1 MILEGVITTRNMD
14 GSVNIAPMGPVV
26 DEDVTSI
33 QLRPFPGSTTCV
45 NLLQH
50 RCGVFHVV
58 DDVLLIAQG
67 AIDEWHEAP
76 ETILAEKIEG
86 FVLEGA
92 ARWYEFEVA
101 EIDDSQE
108 RWSVK
113 TRIVHQGRG
122 KELFGFNRAKH
133 AVIEASILATRLHLI
148 PESEVRR
155 QLSWLEPMVL
165 KTGGDRELRAFAM
178 LVSHISEFYGEL
190 SNDE

>member
-1 MILEGVITTRNMD
+1 VILEGVITTRNFD

-26 DEDVTSI
+26 DEEVTTLL
-33 QLRPFPGSTTCV
+33 LRPFSGSTTCI

-67 AIDEWHEAP
+67 AIDEWVEVP
-76 ETILAEKIEG
+76 ETVLAEKVEG
-86 FVLEGA
+86 HVLEGA
-92 ARWYEFEVA
+92 ARWYEFEVTD
-101 EIDDSQE
+101 IDDSQQ
-108 RWSVK
+108 RWEVH
-113 TRIVHQGRG
+113 TRIVHRGRG

-155 QLSWLEPMVL
+155 QLAWLEPMVT

-178 LVSHISEFYGEL
+178 LVSHIGEFYGG
-190 SNDE
+190 